1 MKYNHSLVGLINSET
16 KIKILRY
23 FAQHDAPMSERE
35 IASIIK
41 VSHMNVNRAMK
52 DLAAGNVVR
61 FVTVG
66 RAHLWK
72 PNKKSYGFAIASDF
86 IKNKA
91 LLRSPLDDLK
101 TIVKAGIPAG
111 LAQKAVLFGSMARGQ
126 EEVDSDIDLF
136 LLVKNGNDKKALEPY
151 IETLSNKCLELYG
164 NTLSPYILTER
175 GLNEKKNS
183 NILQEIENG
192 IQLLP

>member
-1 MKYNHSLVGLINSET
+1 MRFNSSLAGLVNTEA
-16 KIKILRY
+16 KIKVLKY
-23 FAQHDAPMSERE
+23 FSQHETPISERE

-41 VSHMNVNRAMK
+41 EPYTSVNRALK
-52 DLAAGNVVR
+52 ELSSYNIIR

-72 PNKKSYGFAIASDF
+72 LNKKSYGFNAILDV
-86 IKNKA
+86 IKNRS
-91 LLRSPLDDLK
+91 LLCTPLNDLK
-101 TIVKAGIPAG
+101 AIIIEGIPAKIV
-111 LAQKAVLFGSMARGQ
+111 QKAVLFGSVSHGD
-126 EEVDSDIDLF
+126 EEYDSDIDLF
-136 LLVKNGNDKKALEPY
+136 LLVKNDQDKKTLEPY
-151 IETLSNKCLELYG
+151 LETLSTKCLDLYG
-164 NTLSPYILTER
+164 NSLSAYILTER